1 MAEMRLVKTNDAS
14 GLARGRTHTAV
25 AAVVMAALVFAGS
38 ASAAGTYDPP
48 TVVPPTPSRPT
59 SNLIPTRSPTLASA
73 PAYGQQCRVTGGAK
87 LPAAPTAGRA
97 WTARLVGVTGLRT
110 RPVIRRKPF
119 RYLRPYAPLGGGD
132 VNLLITGRAC
142 DAHDRAWLRVYVPQR
157 PNGSQ
162 AWILRDYVVISRN
175 EYRVV
180 IDQSDRTLTLFRR
193 GHRIWRTQVAVGKA
207 ETPTPFGKFAIAE
220 KVRTGDPKNFLGPLV
235 MPLTAFSETLN
246 EYAGGNGRV
255 AIHGTSFPQLIGT
268 RASHGCIRMRNKDV
282 TRLGRILRPGTP
294 VTIKR

>member
-1 MAEMRLVKTNDAS
+1 MRLMRTDDAS
-14 GLARGRTHTAV
+14 RSTTPVRVWLICG
-25 AAVVMAALVFAGS
+25 AVVAMPCAGNAL
-38 ASAAGTYDPP
+38 AAGPFDPP
-48 TVVPPTPSRPT
+48 RPATATTPTQSVSPTGSRTLLAANPAAQRCRTTGGPRFPGAPTP
-59 SNLIPTRSPTLASA
+59 
-73 PAYGQQCRVTGGAK
+73 
-87 LPAAPTAGRA
+87 GRA

-110 RPVIRRKPF
+110 RPVILRKPF

-142 DAHDRAWLRVYVPQR
+142 DSHDRAWLRVFVPQR

-162 AWILRDYVVISRN
+162 AWILRDYAVITRN

-180 IDQSDRTLTLFRR
+180 IDQSDLTLTLYFRGR
-193 GHRIWRTQVAVGKA
+193 RTWRTQVAVGTRA
-207 ETPTPFGKFAIAE
+207 TPTPLGKFAIAE
-220 KVRTGDPKNFLGPLV
+220 KVRTGDPNNFLGPLV
-235 MPLTAFSETLN
+235 LPLTGFSNVLN

-255 AIHGTSFPQLIGT
+255 AIHGTSVPQFIGT
-268 RASHGCIRMRNKDV
+268 RASHGCIRLRNRDV

>member
-1 MAEMRLVKTNDAS
+1 MAEMRLVRTNDATAT
-14 GLARGRTHTAV
+14 ARITCAAISVIVMALSAGASRAV
-25 AAVVMAALVFAGS
+25 AAGL
-38 ASAAGTYDPP
+38 YDPP
-48 TVVPPTPSRPT
+48 DSTTPTTRSSLT
-59 SNLIPTRSPTLASA
+59 PTRSPSLSA
-73 PAYGQQCRVTGGAK
+73 VPSSAKRCRVTGGPK
-87 LPAAPTAGRA
+87 FPTAPVPGRA

-110 RPVIRRKPF
+110 RPVIVHKPF

-142 DAHDRAWLRVYVPQR
+142 DSHDRAWLRVYVPQR

-162 AWILRDYVVISRN
+162 AWILRDYAVISRN

-180 IDQSDRTLTLFRR
+180 IDQSDRTLTLYLR
-193 GHRIWRTQVAVGKA
+193 GRRIWRTQVAVGKV
-207 ETPTPFGKFAIAE
+207 ETPTPLGSFAIAE
-220 KVRTGDPKNFLGPLV
+220 KIRTGDPTNFLGPLV

-255 AIHGTSFPQLIGT
+255 AIHGTSVPQFIGT
-268 RASHGCIRMRNKDV
+268 RASHGCIRLRNKDV
-282 TRLGRILRPGTP
+282 TRLGRLLRSGTP